1 MTVIDTSLLVDAQRG
16 RIAARQRLDELLRNP
31 EDVAISS
38 MTILETL
45 SAPRLSPEW
54 TRFYAELFS
63 TVEILELDV
72 PAAEDGARLARDM
85 ARRGLKLHNADAA
98 IAGCAVRAG
107 AAFLVTTDADFT
119 DLRGLR
125 VEYVQPS

>member
-54 TRFYAELFS
+54 TRFYSELFS
-63 TVEILELDV
+63 TVEILDLDV

-85 ARRGLKLHNADAA
+85 ARRGLKLHSADAA

-107 AAFLVTTDADFT
+107 AALLVTTDADFT
-119 DLRGLR
+119 ELRGLR